1 MNAVAAGVTFVVSAG
16 NDCVDAATQDPASYS
31 EVITVSAIGD
41 SDGKCGGLSTT
52 WWTDSQGR
60 TTHDDNFASFS
71 NFGSVVDLAA
81 PGISVETTNAY
92 PSVSGSTV
100 LFSGTSASSP
110 HVAGLRH
117 CTNLFFLA
125 RALQMLGVPL

>member
-1 MNAVAAGVTFVVSAG
+1 
-16 NDCVDAATQDPASYS
+16 ASYP

-60 TTHDDNFASFS
+60 TTHNNNFASFS
-71 NFGSVVDLAA
+71 NFGTAVDLAA

-100 LFSGTSASSP
+100 FFSGTSASSP
-110 HVAGLRH
+110 HVAGAAALYKS
-117 CTNLFFLA
+117 LFPGA
-125 RALQMLGVPL
+125 SAADVRNALVNSGSTPSTVCDGKGHGYLTSYAAD